1 MRFDKI
7 PTPTKLSRKPL
18 AVLAAGTIAF
28 GAAAG
33 IELVHSLNDDA
44 HSLIKGIGHLITAG
58 KPTENVAAELQTAI
72 DSVDVPTAQSVLEAQ
87 VSSTAEVDTFTSVWG
102 VTIPL
107 TGHNGSVSQTGSVEI
122 MAPNTAITSRKVY
135 ELPDSTGAEPEFGV
149 VLTVNTD
156 SLYPAIQDPTVQSA
170 PSGSGFLSLVG
181 DVFTDNSPDSKDTG
195 VATNVDNSYMEVDCT
210 QAIAPLV
217 QVGFQRAFYT
227 DARQG
232 EPDIAAL
239 TPTDQKLVTKYYEDI
254 ADESV
259 PVKVDLV
266 NSTGQPVPTTYKLN
280 DASYLMTQKKIAK
293 ELGVS
298 QSNATFNFKSP
309 CLSTPTAVRQQIE
322 LAQSYDDHSS
332 EPAAATANSGTDN
345 G

>member
-7 PTPTKLSRKPL
+7 PTPAKLSRKPV
-18 AVLAAGTIAF
+18 AILAAGSIAF

-44 HSLIKGIGHLITAG
+44 HSIVNGIGHLITAG

-72 DSVDVPTAQSVLEAQ
+72 DSVDVPTAQSVLEAK

-107 TGHNGSVSQTGSVEI
+107 TGYNGSVSQSGYVEI
-122 MAPNTAITSRKVY
+122 MAPDNAITSRKVY
-135 ELPDSTGAEPEFGV
+135 ELPGSTTADPEFGV

-156 SLYPAIQDPTVQSA
+156 SLYPAIQDPTVQST
-170 PSGSGFLSLVG
+170 PGGSGFLSLAAEL
-181 DVFTDNSPDSKDTG
+181 FTDNSPDSKDTG
-195 VATNVDNSYMEVDCT
+195 VATNVDNSYMEVDCA

-217 QVGFQRAFYT
+217 QTGFQRAFYT

-232 EPDIAAL
+232 ELDINAL
-239 TPTDQKLVTKYYEDI
+239 TPTDQRLVTKYYRGI

-280 DASYLMTQKKIAK
+280 DGSYLMTKKKIAK

-298 QSNATFNFKSP
+298 QSNDTFNFKSP

-322 LAQSYDDHSS
+322 LDQSYDSHSS
-332 EPAAATANSGTDN
+332 EPADADNGTDN